1 MDKYFV
7 CLANSYKHGGRC
19 IAGIEMQVT
28 SAGYNVVRENGRPK
42 WIRPIC
48 RYTDTGAIPNEIA
61 LNLQLFSIV
70 RMTNVVPC
78 PAGAQSENAFFDELQ
93 PIGVS
98 FEESKIQD
106 CLVDNSK
113 TTLFFNHGKAV
124 VPDVYNRLGD
134 HSILLIKASEAEI
147 YGDTTYTDY
156 PRYRVRFCYHSHE
169 YDLPITDPWYIHD
182 IRDGKKTPGQKGDI
196 FITCSLGVEHE
207 GWHPKLAACV
217 IEPVETTKTPV
228 KVEGKAYSVEEVRKT
243 HSQAYAKWTP
253 EADAELARLF
263 DMNWSI
269 KQLMEHFGRNDGAIR
284 SRLRKIGKME

>member
-1 MDKYFV
+1 MNKYFV

-19 IAGIEMQVT
+19 IAGIEVQVT
-28 SAGYNVVRENGRPK
+28 SGGYSVIKENGRPK

-48 RYTDTGAIPNEIA
+48 RYTDAGAIPNEIA
-61 LNLQLFSIV
+61 INLQLFAIV
-70 RMTNVVPC
+70 KMTNVVPC

-93 PIGVS
+93 PIGTT
-98 FEESKIQD
+98 FEGSKTEEY
-106 CLVDNSK
+106 LVDNNR
-113 TTLFFNHGKAV
+113 TMLFYNHGKAV

-134 HSILLIKASEAEI
+134 HSILLIKANDADI
-147 YGDTTYTDY
+147 YGDTTYSDY
-156 PRYRVRFCYHSHE
+156 PRYRVRFCYHSHQ

-217 IEPVETTKTPV
+217 IEPVEASKMSA
-228 KVEGKAYSVEEVRKT
+228 KVEEKAYNLKEVRKT

-253 EADAELARLF
+253 EADAELAKLV

-269 KQLMEHFGRNDGAIR
+269 KQLMAYFGRNDGAIR
-284 SRLRKIGKME
+284 ARLKKIGKME

>member
-19 IAGIEMQVT
+19 IAGIEVQVT
-28 SAGYNVVRENGRPK
+28 SSGYNVVKENGHPK

-48 RYTDTGAIPNEIA
+48 RYTDAGAIPNEIA
-61 LNLQLFSIV
+61 LNLQLLAIV

-93 PIGVS
+93 LIGTS
-98 FEESKIQD
+98 FDESKIQEYF
-106 CLVDNSK
+106 VDNSR

-124 VPDVYNRLGD
+124 VPDAYNGLGD
-134 HSILLIKASEAEI
+134 HSILLIKASDAES

-156 PRYRVRFCYHSHE
+156 PRYRVRFCYHSHQ
-169 YDLPITDPWYIHD
+169 YDLPITDPWYMHD
-182 IRDGKKTPGQKGDI
+182 IRDDKKAPGQKGDI

-217 IEPVETTKTPV
+217 IEPIEASATPTKG
-228 KVEGKAYSVEEVRKT
+228 EGKAYSVAEVRKT

-253 EADAELARLF
+253 EVDAELARLF
-263 DMNWSI
+263 EMNWSV

-284 SRLRKIGKME
+284 SRLKKIWTME

>member
-1 MDKYFV
+1 MDKFFI

-19 IAGIEMQVT
+19 IAGIEVQST
-28 SAGYNVVRENGRPK
+28 SGGYNIVKENGRPK

-48 RYTDTGAIPNEIA
+48 RHTNAGAISNDIA
-61 LNLQLFSIV
+61 LNLQLFAII

-78 PAGAQSENAFFDELQ
+78 PAGAQNENAFFDELQ
-93 PIGVS
+93 PIGV
-98 FEESKIQD
+98 FDESKIEE
-106 CLVDNSK
+106 CLVDNSR

-134 HSILLIKASEAEI
+134 HSILLIKASDSEVYA
-147 YGDTTYTDY
+147 DTSYTDY
-156 PRYRVRFCYHSHE
+156 PRYRVRFYYHSHQ

-182 IRDGKKTPGQKGDI
+182 IRNGKKTPGQKGDI

-217 IEPVETTKTPV
+217 IEPVETTKKPA

-253 EADAELARLF
+253 EADAELGRLF

-284 SRLRKIGKME
+284 SRLRRLGIL